1 MQKQARDKPSARVS
15 RRKQRPSDVPAQ
27 TFWRRCV
34 SLVLS
39 GDRGTPNGDLSLRPD
54 PETMA
59 ASMRNTYAV
68 AFGKSHKRKIPSWML
83 ASDAETETAK
93 VATTATTAE
102 TAETATTAGT
112 VQTAEETV
120 KTADIVEQDV
130 GAVTADTKKVPDEV
144 ADDTEEEQEEVQKC
158 DFCEQKRETATY
170 GEDTFAA
177 MLLCEECA
185 ASLRVDVDGTSEGAV
200 L

>member
-83 ASDAETETAK
+83 APDAETETAK
-93 VATTATTAE
+93 VAKTAT